1 MTAKVNAVKC
11 THCGAHTANVPIW
24 RAAYANVLGVP
35 RAEMVSDSIQVVEC
49 AACAE
54 EILVERSSNKAVWPL
69 AADRAPESLP
79 SVVGEAYHDALLA
92 LAAGSKIGA
101 LMAMRTMGE
110 RLLRDIGL
118 SRFSQLAGKGVI
130 TPAQYGVLDQNRLWA
145 NVFGHEDIRTDRID
159 LSEIAEMFT
168 FVRTILE
175 TIYTQPKA
183 VERFVE
189 LTKEFQE
196 DEPPF

>member
-1 MTAKVNAVKC
+1 MTAEVNAVKC

-49 AACAE
+49 AACTE
-54 EILVERSSNKAVWPL
+54 EILVEIASGKAVWPL
-69 AADRAPESLP
+69 TANRAPEDVP
-79 SVVGEAYHDALLA
+79 SVVGEAYHDAMLA

-101 LMAMRTMGE
+101 LMAMRAMGV
-110 RLLRDIGL
+110 RLLRDKGIGT
-118 SRFSQLAGKGVI
+118 FSQLASKGII
-130 TPAQYGVLDQNRLWA
+130 TQAHYDVLNQNRLWA
-145 NVFGHEDIRTDRID
+145 NVFGHEDISTDRID
-159 LSEIAEMFT
+159 LVQIAELFKL
-168 FVRTILE
+168 VGTILE

-189 LTKEFQE
+189 LDQGVSGG
-196 DEPPF
+196 